1 MSLGIV
7 ILNFR
12 TPSLCIDAIASVV
25 PQARSQGD
33 TEIIVVDGGSGDDSV
48 SKFRAAVDEH
58 DWSDIVR
65 LLDLQENH
73 GFAAGNNAAIA
84 QLLSRNPESGLI
96 WLLNP
101 DTVLREH
108 ALEELVDALDQN
120 PSWGIVGSRL
130 EDLDGTS
137 QRAARRF
144 HGVFNELESAAR
156 FGPLSRCLKR
166 WLIDPPEKDKRTTCD
181 WLPGASLMIRREVFE
196 TIGLLDEGFF
206 MYFEEVDFCQRAIK
220 AGFTVGYEPRSRV
233 IHLVGQASGVTAY
246 QPAVRKRR
254 PVYWFESRGRYFLRH
269 FGKIGFFAANLAWLT
284 GHLIYGA
291 TTRLRGRPSQD
302 PPYFIR
308 DFLKHAC
315 QRKSWQ
321 MPGDAI
327 YPKPHS
333 AANSRP
339 LS

>member
-25 PQARSQGD
+25 PQSRSQGD

-48 SKFRAAVDEH
+48 SMLRAAVDEH

-84 QLLSRNPESGLI
+84 QLLQRNPECGLI

-108 ALEELVDALDQN
+108 ALEELVDALAEY

-130 EDLDGTS
+130 EDPDGTS
-137 QRAARRF
+137 QNAARKF
-144 HGVFNELESAAR
+144 PGVLNELDSAAR
-156 FGPLSRCLKR
+156 FGPLARCLAR
-166 WLIDPPEKDKRTTCD
+166 WQIAPPEKNQRATCD

-196 TIGLLDEGFF
+196 RIGLLDEGFF
-206 MYFEEVDFCQRAIK
+206 MYFEEVDFCQRAIN
-220 AGFTVGYEPRSRV
+220 AGFEVGYEPRSRV
-233 IHLVGQASGVTAY
+233 IHLVGQASGVTSSKTSI
-246 QPAVRKRR
+246 RKRR
-254 PVYWFESRGRYFLRH
+254 PAYWFESRGRYFLRH
-269 FGKIGFFAANLAWLT
+269 YGKIGFFAANVAWLT

-291 TTRLRGRPSQD
+291 TTRLRGRTNQD

-308 DFLKHAC
+308 DFLKHLC
-315 QRKSWQ
+315 HRKSWQ
-321 MPGDAI
+321 MTGDAI
-327 YPKPHS
+327 YPKLNS

-339 LS
+339 LA